1 MEENKLKTTIIQ
13 MLIEIQNHLNKIDL
27 ESNSIQKFEPATR
40 KSNRK
45 LNIHKTDELKCSIK
59 YERLYR
65 DDNDGESCN
74 SYNSSAISDSSTS
87 SDESFDEI
95 LSGNI
100 QKKKN
105 QKIST
110 KSKGK
115 NTVIKEN
122 YETSKNG
129 TSKDKERV
137 I

>member
-1 MEENKLKTTIIQ
+1 

-45 LNIHKTDELKCSIK
+45 LNIYKTDELKCSIK

-100 QKKKN
+100 
-105 QKIST
+105 
-110 KSKGK
+110 
-115 NTVIKEN
+115 
-122 YETSKNG
+122 
-129 TSKDKERV
+129 
-137 I
+137 